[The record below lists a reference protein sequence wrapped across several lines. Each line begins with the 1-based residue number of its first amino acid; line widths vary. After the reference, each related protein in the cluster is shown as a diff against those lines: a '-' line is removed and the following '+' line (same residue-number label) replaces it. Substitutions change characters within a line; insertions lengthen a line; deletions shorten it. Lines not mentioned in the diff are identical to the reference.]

1 MTKVYLGLGTNLG
14 DMESNLRNALLEIQ
28 ERVGSVTSQ
37 SAFYLT
43 EPWGFDSTNKFLN
56 MVVEVQTTLTPFQLL
71 SVTQSIEK
79 ELGRLTKSEDGV
91 YSDRL
96 IDIDI
101 LFYGQDVITDA
112 TLTIPH
118 PLLHKRDFVLEPLKE
133 IAANFVHPIMKCSI
147 ADITGN

>member
-28 ERVGSVTSQ
+28 KRVGSVTSQ

-56 MVVEVQTTLTPFQLL
+56 MVVEVETILTPFMLL
-71 SVTQSIEK
+71 SVTQCIEK
-79 ELGRLTKSEDGV
+79 ELGRLTKSKDGI

-101 LFYGQDVITDA
+101 LFYGQEIIADA
-112 TLTIPH
+112 ALTIPH

-133 IAANFVHPIMKCSI
+133 IAANFVHPLMGCSI

>member
-28 ERVGSVTSQ
+28 KRVGSVTSQ

-43 EPWGFDSTNKFLN
+43 EPWGFDSENKFLN
-56 MVVEVQTTLTPFQLL
+56 MVVEVETTLAPFKLL

-79 ELGRLTKSEDGV
+79 ELGRLTKSKDGI

-101 LFYGQDVITDA
+101 LFYGQEIITDA
-112 TLTIPH
+112 VLTIPH
-118 PLLHKRDFVLEPLKE
+118 PLLHKRDFVLKPLKE
-133 IAANFVHPIMKCSI
+133 IATSFVHPLLGCTI
-147 ADITGN
+147 AEITGN